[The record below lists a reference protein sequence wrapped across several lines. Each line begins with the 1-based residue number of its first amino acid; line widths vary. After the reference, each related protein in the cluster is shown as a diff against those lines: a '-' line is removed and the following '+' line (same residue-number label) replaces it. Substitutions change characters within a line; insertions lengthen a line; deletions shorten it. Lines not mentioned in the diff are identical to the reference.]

1 MNEGILAAVV
11 RRNEAEALLEIKPLH
26 GSRRHMETLS

>member
-1 MNEGILAAVV
+1 MDEGVLAAIV

-26 GSRRHMETLS
+26 GSRRHKETLS